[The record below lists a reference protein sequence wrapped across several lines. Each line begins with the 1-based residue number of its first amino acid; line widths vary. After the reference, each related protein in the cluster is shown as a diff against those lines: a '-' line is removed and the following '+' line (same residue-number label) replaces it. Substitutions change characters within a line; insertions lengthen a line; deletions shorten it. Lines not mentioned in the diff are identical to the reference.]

1 MGFTSSL
8 AEGRGPVKLESVRVQ
23 NFRNVTDSGVVNVDP
38 EMTCLVG
45 KNEAGK
51 SAILEAIHS
60 LNPLKPA
67 MSLQYARDYPQW
79 LWKKHEREGQL
90 GASPAVVATY
100 AIDEATRGE
109 AAATF
114 GPGTVPAEIEVS
126 RWYPREEAQ
135 RTFRVEVDPTAFLAW
150 FADENGLE
158 GGPPTSVR
166 ELREQLKGL
175 GTDESPHPAVEAF
188 RAALGDQ
195 SLHQAVGR
203 WLLKRTPK
211 TLYFSNYAQLKG
223 EYLLSDVFD
232 QVESPNDNADESL
245 KTAADFLHLARVDRE
260 GAEADDYVHM
270 KAELRAV
277 SNDLTREMREFWTQ
291 NQHLSL
297 MVDIDKRERKV
308 NNQQKVIDRHLRFEV
323 DDTSHF
329 FQTNLERRSTGFRW
343 FVSFMAAFFEH
354 RNETNVIMLFDEPGL
369 SLHARAQTDL
379 LEAIEQ
385 RVADSRQTLYTTHSP
400 FMVRPHA
407 LEQVRIVEDHEP
419 NNGAVKVSDRIA
431 ATDPDTLFPLQAALG
446 YDLAANL
453 FVGPHNVV
461 VEGTSD
467 YIYLNYFRH
476 RLEAEGQ
483 APLRSS
489 ASIIPTRGVTKIP
502 TFLSLLGNQLDLVVV
517 IDGDAPDPKLQQCI
531 HEGLVR
537 REAVICLGRYTLKDR
552 RDGDI
557 EDLFDT
563 SNYLKIFNDLYGT
576 RYGPGDLPAGDRIVK
591 MIEAVHQSFNHGEVA
606 AHFLANSGR
615 LAPNPTTTGRFKALL
630 TDIDAALPNR

>member
-1 MGFTSSL
+1 M
-8 AEGRGPVKLESVRVQ
+8 KLESVRVQ
-23 NFRNVTDSGVVNVDP
+23 NFRNIIDSGVTSVDP
-38 EMTCLVG
+38 DMTCLVG

-51 SAILEAIHS
+51 SAMLEAIHS

-90 GASPAVVATY
+90 GASPVVVATY
-100 AIDEATRGE
+100 AVDEMTRDEGE
-109 AAATF
+109 STF

-126 RWYPREEAQ
+126 RWYPREDAQ
-135 RTFRVEVDPTAFLAW
+135 LTFRVNADATAFLAW
-150 FADENGLE
+150 FAEEHDLAGA
-158 GGPPTSVR
+158 PPTSIR
-166 ELREQLKGL
+166 ELREHLNQL
-175 GTDESPHPAVEAF
+175 GTDESPHPASD
-188 RAALGDQ
+188 ALKALLGNQ
-195 SLHQAVGR
+195 SLNQAVGR
-203 WLLKRTPK
+203 WLLQRIPK

-232 QVESPNDNADESL
+232 QVESPKDDADDSL
-245 KTAADFLHLARVDRE
+245 KTAADFLHLAQVDRE

-308 NNQQKVIDRHLRFEV
+308 NNQEQVIDRHLRFEV
-323 DDTSHF
+323 DDTSHL

-354 RNETNVIMLFDEPGL
+354 RDDTNVILLFDEPGL

-400 FMVRPHA
+400 FMVRPKA

-453 FVGPHNVV
+453 FVGPHNVI
-461 VEGTSD
+461 VEGISD

-476 RLEAEGQ
+476 RLEAEGP

-489 ASIIPTRGVTKIP
+489 ASILPTRSVTKIP

-517 IDGDAPDPKLQQCI
+517 VDGDAPDQKLQQCI
-531 HEGLVR
+531 DEGLVR
-537 REAVICLGRYTLKDR
+537 GEAVICLGRYALKGR
-552 RDGDI
+552 RDADI

-563 SNYLKIFNDLYGT
+563 SNYLRIFNDLYGT
-576 RYGPGDLPAGDRIVK
+576 HYSPGDISDGNRIVK
-591 MIEAVHQSFNHGEVA
+591 MIETVHQSFNHGEVA
-606 AHFLANSGR
+606 SFFLANSDR
-615 LAPNPTTTGRFKALL
+615 LAPNATTAGRFMALL
-630 TDIDAALPNR
+630 ADIDAALPNR